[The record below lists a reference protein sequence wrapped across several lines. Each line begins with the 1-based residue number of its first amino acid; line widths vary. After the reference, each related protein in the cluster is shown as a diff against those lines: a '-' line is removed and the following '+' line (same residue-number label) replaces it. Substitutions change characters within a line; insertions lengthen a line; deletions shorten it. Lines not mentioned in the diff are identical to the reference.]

1 MTKRPLSKDEKRQER
16 MRKKLYERTKK
27 DIAQGKYFESKREE
41 NVIHW
46 CTFFRRN
53 IHRFAINYLGIKLH
67 LFQMI
72 AMYLMNISPTVV
84 LLCARAFSKSFITA
98 LWACCVCLLYPNS
111 KIVATALTKKQASLL
126 VKEKIQKE
134 LMKMSPRL
142 ASHIKEIKTSQNDI
156 EVIFENGSSFI
167 CCVCGEQSRGIR
179 STVLLVD
186 EFRLVDKEV
195 LDSVLVPT
203 EIARPVPYLKL
214 PKWEE
219 YLEILQEEPR
229 EVYLS
234 SAYYKSHWMW
244 NLIRQTFKNMYSSR
258 NDESMNG
265 MIICADYELTIHHG
279 IKTKKQMIKAKKQCD
294 DMTWEME
301 YLNLMSGGAEG
312 QYYTY
317 DLINHSQVLKKAFY
331 PLTLEEYYNSKQPN
345 YNKAERFGYIPKEE
359 DEVRILSMDIAVAK
373 STSKKKNDFTDIKA
387 IRATRKD
394 DIYIRQEVYSEGH
407 EGVPVIEQALYLK
420 RLYFDFEADWIV
432 LDGRTYGI
440 DLIDQLARPT
450 YDAERETT
458 YPAMKVFNEDTPSAK
473 DLGDRCKD
481 PNAIACIYA
490 FIASN
495 ERNHIMHTN
504 MKDALLSGK
513 FKCLKSNLVAKDEY
527 LRGRKEYI
535 FADGRE
541 KARLEAPYIY
551 SDMTLNEMIS
561 LSRDE
566 TKAMITLKEPNT
578 GTKDKYIARAMGN
591 YFITNFLETKL
602 TKKENYNMDDW
613 YKVSLVGGY
622 KQTFRI

>member
-27 DIAQGKYFESKREE
+27 EIAQGKYFESKREE

-53 IHRFAINYLGIKLH
+53 IHRFATNYLGIKLH

-294 DMTWEME
+294 DMSWLLE
-301 YLNLMSGGAEG
+301 YCNIMVGGSEG

-345 YNKAERFGYIPKEE
+345 YNKTERFGYIPKEE

-420 RLYFDFEADWIV
+420 RLYAVNVTALVE
-432 LDGRTYGI
+432 
-440 DLIDQLARPT
+440 Q
-450 YDAERETT
+450 
-458 YPAMKVFNEDTPSAK
+458 SA
-473 DLGDRCKD
+473 
-481 PNAIACIYA
+481 
-490 FIASN
+490 
-495 ERNHIMHTN
+495 
-504 MKDALLSGK
+504 
-513 FKCLKSNLVAKDEY
+513 
-527 LRGRKEYI
+527 
-535 FADGRE
+535 
-541 KARLEAPYIY
+541 
-551 SDMTLNEMIS
+551 
-561 LSRDE
+561 
-566 TKAMITLKEPNT
+566 
-578 GTKDKYIARAMGN
+578 
-591 YFITNFLETKL
+591 
-602 TKKENYNMDDW
+602 
-613 YKVSLVGGY
+613 
-622 KQTFRI
+622 